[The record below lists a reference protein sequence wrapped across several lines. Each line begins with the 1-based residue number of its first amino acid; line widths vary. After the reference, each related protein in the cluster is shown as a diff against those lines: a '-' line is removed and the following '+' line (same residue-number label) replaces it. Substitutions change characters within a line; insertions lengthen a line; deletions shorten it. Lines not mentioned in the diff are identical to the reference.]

1 MICLFFGG
9 REFSPKK
16 QRGARAERGETGTE
30 FCKQKVEVTYLEI
43 SEDESIKEKVS
54 KSRTGN

>member
-9 REFSPKK
+9 RLATNSRKGQE
-16 QRGARAERGETGTE
+16 QIGVEEGTE
-30 FCKQKVEVTYLEI
+30 FCKQKVEVTYLEC
-43 SEDESIKEKVS
+43 EDESIKEEVG